1 MMNYACAALKRLPMC
16 CTSRKQVARRK
27 PQNNP
32 TVLQSS
38 LADGL
43 YANEV
48 GSQVNFGRTLPIFR
62 MNELTRREAQN
73 SIENL
78 FHRNVARQR
87 SSFKLWRLW
96 IWSRVWRLGMTVVMS
111 SGYWTTA
118 KNNKLNR
125 PLLQVKCAT
134 RATEQISTEMI
145 LTIQRHWIWWRRLKC
160 VIVAIYSVG
169 LSIRSYKWGWATASN
184 GNRSTRLQM
193 A

>member
-73 SIENL
+73 AIENL

-96 IWSRVWRLGMTVVMS
+96 IWSRVWRLGMTVVMFK
-111 SGYWTTA
+111 W
-118 KNNKLNR
+118 
-125 PLLQVKCAT
+125 LLDNSQEQQV
-134 RATEQISTEMI
+134 EQ
-145 LTIQRHWIWWRRLKC
+145 
-160 VIVAIYSVG
+160 
-169 LSIRSYKWGWATASN
+169 ATAS
-184 GNRSTRLQM
+184 GQVRHSSNRTDFHWNDSDDSAPLNLVETAQM
-193 A
+193 CHCSHLLSWLVNKIIQVRVSYCIQRK